1 MNNSIFLTD
10 ADDPID
16 IRKDNVFKAVFTKN
30 NPMSK
35 AALSKLISALIS
47 KEVSIKEI
55 LTNEIPVESLK
66 ERQIRFD
73 INCKAEDGEQ
83 INVEMCFNPDPS
95 EPVRL
100 EYHTGKLFIS
110 QDIKGIRKNYKDLKQ
125 TYQITIL
132 AKRQFFRDKE
142 FFHKFEYYD
151 PIHGV
156 SLNGKTRIIT
166 LKLSKLYEV
175 SKKAADEMSV
185 SERWAYYFR
194 YLTDRSKR
202 SKINEILEH
211 EEGIAMASK
220 VLMKISK
227 DEIERAR
234 LLLDEKNSLD
244 IQSKIVTAERK
255 AERKGELKGVLKGQ
269 TERTNYFLELLNQGL
284 STEEIKQRLESSNK

>member
-1 MNNSIFLTD
+1 MKNLIFLTA

-16 IRKDNVFKAVFTKN
+16 ICKDNVFKAVFTRKTPESRN
-30 NPMSK
+30 
-35 AALSKLISALIS
+35 ALSNLISALIG
-47 KEVSIKEI
+47 KEVSISEI
-55 LTNEIPVESLK
+55 LINEIPVESLK

-73 INCKAEDGEQ
+73 INCRDQNGEQ
-83 INVEMCFNPDPS
+83 INVEMSFNPDKV

-100 EYHTGKLFIS
+100 EYHAGKLFTS
-110 QDIKGIRKNYKDLKQ
+110 QEIRGKRKNYKDLKQ
-125 TYQITIL
+125 TYQIAIL
-132 AKRQFFRDKE
+132 AKRRFFRDKE

-151 PIHGV
+151 PEHGV
-156 SLNGKTRIIT
+156 SLNGKTRIVT
-166 LKLSKLYEV
+166 LELSKLDEIA
-175 SKKAADEMSV
+175 KKATGKMSN

-202 SKINEILEH
+202 SKINEILKH
-211 EEGIAMASK
+211 EEGIAMASQ

-255 AERKGELKGVLKGQ
+255 GERKGKRKGEQNIINLLKSGKSLEEVLKLYG
-269 TERTNYFLELLNQGL
+269 
-284 STEEIKQRLESSNK
+284 